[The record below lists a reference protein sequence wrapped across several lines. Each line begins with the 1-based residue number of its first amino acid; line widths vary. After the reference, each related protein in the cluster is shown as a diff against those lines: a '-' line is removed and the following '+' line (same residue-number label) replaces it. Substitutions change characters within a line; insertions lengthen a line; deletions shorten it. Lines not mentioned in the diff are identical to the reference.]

1 MKKLIFRFISLAL
14 AVCMIA
20 CSFAGCGSNT
30 NKIVL
35 RLPTYNEDN
44 FSGNYYG
51 SGVVC
56 ENDYWQLIWDDEN
69 KLVSFYD
76 KQTGN
81 IWGQIPNQALSS
93 GAFLTNSLKSAVY
106 VYYREASTLGEKYAY
121 SSEGTVESGYVWT
134 NLNSNGISVTY
145 EFSEY
150 KFSVTVDYVI
160 DGNKFSAIVDPA
172 KMSDD
177 GENYITGVS
186 VLPFVCGTQNDSKTD
201 WLFMPDGSGSVIKPT
216 TMSSMGVEGQ
226 AKIYGDDLSIHQY
239 YFESLKQEIKMPVF
253 GASRENGGLFAII
266 SSGAEQSSLCWNM
279 GSSSVGYSSV
289 YPFFRIR
296 GYSLEDTPPEFGW
309 TSLSHIKL
317 FDESVSETIFRT
329 DYYALPVQYNNL
341 TGMASLYRS
350 YLANTHS
357 LTKSEIAETSAN
369 YKFVGA
375 TVQPSFFLGI
385 PTTKLFPLTTTKQ
398 VTEMTTEISKT
409 LGSDFSVNLV
419 GFGNSGIDEGEVAGG
434 FKVASKLG
442 GWKGYK
448 KLTESLKSIGV
459 NSFLDFDIVSLGE
472 SGSGFSYKKDAA
484 TLPNGPAATFGK
496 KNTISHATYVDN
508 YHLLSRKEL
517 PNAALKVLSKKNKLS
532 GSGISFNSLVSSIY
546 SDYTYNDFR
555 NSKNMANDVKV
566 ILNAVKKQKV
576 IVSSASANDYAA
588 CVSDILTDCPTSS
601 SNYDFGTYTVPFYQ
615 MVFKGYKP
623 MSSVS
628 LNLTNETIDGLLTC
642 IESGM
647 TPSYTVISNYENE
660 LRNSKH
666 SFIYGS
672 VYENQKSTLIDTAK
686 ANQDYF
692 NSIKGTEIVDYVVV
706 NENVRITKFSNGV
719 YTVVNYGDT
728 DYKSDYGVVSAKSYI
743 TGIGA

>member
-1 MKKLIFRFISLAL
+1 MKKLIFRFISLSL
-14 AVCMIA
+14 VVCIIA
-20 CSFAGCGSNT
+20 CIFAGCGSNKKALIKLQNYE
-30 NKIVL
+30 NKNLV
-35 RLPTYNEDN
+35 
-44 FSGNYYG
+44 SNYFG
-51 SGVVC
+51 SRVVC

-76 KQTGN
+76 KLTGN
-81 IWGQIPNQALSS
+81 IWGQIPQDALNS

-106 VYYREASTLGEKYAY
+106 VYYRDANTLGEKYAY
-121 SSEGTVESGYVWT
+121 SSEGAVENGYVWT
-134 NLNSNGISVTY
+134 NVIKNGLSVTY
-145 EFSEY
+145 DFFEY
-150 KFSVTVDYVI
+150 KFAVTVDYVLE
-160 DGNKFSAIVDPA
+160 GNSFSTIVDPA
-172 KMSDD
+172 KMYDD

-186 VLPFVCGTQNDSKTD
+186 VLPFVCSTQNDTKTD
-201 WLFMPDGSGSVIKPT
+201 WLFMPDGSGSIIKPT
-216 TMSSMGVEGQ
+216 TMGSMGTEGQ
-226 AKIYGDDLSIHQY
+226 AKIYGDDLSIHEY
-239 YFESLKQEIKMPVF
+239 YFESLKQDIKMPVF
-253 GASRENGGLFAII
+253 AAGRENGGLFAII

-279 GSSSVGYSSV
+279 GSSSVGYSSI

-296 GYSLEDTPPEFGW
+296 GYSLEKTPSGFGW
-309 TSLSHIKL
+309 TALSHIKL
-317 FDESVSETIFRT
+317 FDESVNENVFRT
-329 DYYALPVQYNNL
+329 DYYALNAKNTNL
-341 TGMASLYRS
+341 SGMANLYRS
-350 YLANTHS
+350 YLTLRNK
-357 LTKSEIAETSAN
+357 LTKSEISETAAN

-375 TVQPSFFLGI
+375 TIQPDFFLGI

-398 VTEMTTEISKT
+398 VGEITTEISNS

-448 KLTESLKSIGV
+448 KLTESLKNIGV
-459 NSFLDFDIVSLGE
+459 NSFLDFDILSLGK
-472 SGSGFSYKKDAA
+472 SGSGFSYKNDAA

-496 KNTISHATYVDN
+496 KNSVSHATYVDN

-517 PNAALKVLSKKNKLS
+517 PNAALKVLNLKNKLA
-532 GSGISFNSLVSSIY
+532 GSGISFNSLASSIY
-546 SDYTYNDFR
+546 SDYSYNDFR
-555 NSKNMANDVKV
+555 NCKNMANDVKT
-566 ILNAVKKQKV
+566 ILFAVSKRN
-576 IVSSASANDYAA
+576 ITISSASANDYAA
-588 CVSDILTDCPTSS
+588 CVSDVLTDCPISS
-601 SNYDFGTYTVPFYQ
+601 SNYDFQSYSVPFYQ

-628 LNLTNETIDGLLTC
+628 LNLTNEATDGLLTC

-647 TPSYTVISNYENE
+647 APSYTVVSNYENE

-672 VYENQKSTLIDTAK
+672 VYENQKASLIDTAK
-686 ANQDYF
+686 SNQEYF
-692 NSIKGTEIVDYVVV
+692 NSIKGAEIVDYIVV

-719 YTVVNYGDT
+719 YTVVNYGNT